1 MFATFAVKVDRS
13 NKFAMDG
20 EMKSK
25 MLTLMLAV
33 FLNCGCAGRMNTDL
47 LQARIREQATQ
58 LSESQREIAKTRTEL
73 KRTKDETERL
83 KSELAQ
89 AGHENVPANLPQGK
103 IHKIHIHSLASGGLN
118 KDDKPGDDAVVVQFV
133 PVDSENEPVKV
144 PGDLE
149 IRLLDPLLPES
160 DREIGRWTFSVD
172 DCRSHWTRGITSS
185 GFQFTLPFEGT
196 PLHTDLVVHLKFQS
210 LEDLR
215 FDTTQVVKVVLP
227 PGNAR
232 VHIKRQGP
240 RPVQS
245 VEESDEFLPPVGDG
259 LQTRDESGDDWAR
272 DETDDPASKP
282 GHTVLHSSN
291 WTDATIPLLR

>member
-1 MFATFAVKVDRS
+1 
-13 NKFAMDG
+13 MDG
-20 EMKSK
+20 EMKSV
-25 MLTLMLAV
+25 MLTLVLAV

-89 AGHENVPANLPQGK
+89 TGHENVSANPLQGK
-103 IHKIHIHSLASGGLN
+103 ISKIHIHSLASGGLN

-144 PGDLE
+144 PGELE

-160 DREIGRWTFSVD
+160 DRELGRWTFTAD
-172 DCRSHWTRGITSS
+172 DCRRHWTRGITSS
-185 GFQFTLPFEGT
+185 GFQFTLPFEVT
-196 PLHTDLVVHLKFQS
+196 PLHTDLVVHLKFQT
-210 LEDLR
+210 LDDRR
-215 FDTTQVVKVVLP
+215 FDTSQVVKVVLP

-232 VHIKRQGP
+232 IQIKRQRP
-240 RPVQS
+240 RPVQT
-245 VEESDEFLPPVGDG
+245 VEDSDEFLPPVGDG
-259 LQTRDESGDDWAR
+259 LQTHVDSDDWAR